1 MSSQLPAQ
9 PEFNPYSTPA
19 VDTSQ
24 NIPFSEMQLGQYAT
38 VRTGLKLIYYSIAAV
53 AIIAIVITFVGLA
66 SAGFMAQSV
75 NAGVGAAELGF
86 AGVLFAGG
94 TGIFIAGITSIIGFC
109 MCATCPN
116 PNEKTLAIVSIVA
129 FFISFGVS
137 ILSGILEAAGAG
149 LSTIVALPIVAL
161 PIVSNI
167 AQIVFMVTFCLLLKR
182 IGSNI
187 SSAPLE
193 RRSKSALVWFGLLV
207 STMVVGFIAMV
218 VILPFAPD
226 RDVFAIGAVI
236 PGLAI
241 IVLGLGTLF
250 QSLAMLRLGIVE
262 LTPKHD

>member
-1 MSSQLPAQ
+1 MSNQIPAQ

-53 AIIAIVITFVGLA
+53 AIIAIVITFIGLA

-94 TGIFIAGITSIIGFC
+94 TGILIAGITSIIGFC

-149 LSTIVALPIVAL
+149 LSAIVAL